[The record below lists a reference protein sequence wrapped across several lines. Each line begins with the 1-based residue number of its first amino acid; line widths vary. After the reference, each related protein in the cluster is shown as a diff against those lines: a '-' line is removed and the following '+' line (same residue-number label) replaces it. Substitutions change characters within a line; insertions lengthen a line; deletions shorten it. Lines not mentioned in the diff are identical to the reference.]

1 MEKVELELWNRTRY
15 RFRNVAFY
23 RKESVWG
30 KNARERNIYWGIY
43 RWEKRNE
50 KVALENG
57 IVFPAY
63 KRCFCTVRSNEY
75 GPIGRKILEKDRG
88 KASLPRGT
96 RRNIAGKTNKGSR
109 KLKRLWNRI
118 GILSS
123 AARNR
128 VFLEIFFQLD
138 EFRKLARC
146 STARIIC
153 IMHDAHEE
161 QALSRAW
168 FSRFHFSI
176 AGGIPLSQV
185 SHGEILLC
193 IVDRI
198 GKNLNSQ
205 DLLWRARSN
214 KIIDIAIDVWRVLLP
229 NDEWVFFF
237 FF

>member
-30 KNARERNIYWGIY
+30 KNAWERNIYWGIY

-123 AARNR
+123 KSS
-128 VFLEIFFQLD
+128 FPWDFFPT
-138 EFRKLARC
+138 RWISK
-146 STARIIC
+146 
-153 IMHDAHEE
+153 
-161 QALSRAW
+161 
-168 FSRFHFSI
+168 
-176 AGGIPLSQV
+176 
-185 SHGEILLC
+185 
-193 IVDRI
+193 
-198 GKNLNSQ
+198 
-205 DLLWRARSN
+205 ARSMFHRAYYLYYAWCTRGTSSFSSL
-214 KIIDIAIDVWRVLLP
+214 ILEVS
-229 NDEWVFFF
+229 FFDRRWYTIVASF
-237 FF
+237 TWWNIVMHCRSDREKFKFTGFIMTRTIE